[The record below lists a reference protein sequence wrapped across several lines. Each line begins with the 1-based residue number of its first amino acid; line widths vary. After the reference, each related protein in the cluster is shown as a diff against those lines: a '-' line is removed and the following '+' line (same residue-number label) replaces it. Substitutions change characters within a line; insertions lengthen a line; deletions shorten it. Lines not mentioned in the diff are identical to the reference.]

1 MEPRLRPIGWASFNG
16 HLRLSLLKGAA
27 VTMPIVD
34 EARAL
39 TAESNAEILEVL
51 REAKILARR
60 FYRLTGK
67 PLGIT
72 GEVAEYEAATKLGLN
87 LHCARQAGYDA
98 TTLRDGHEVQIQ
110 IKGRCVTDPSKL
122 SGRLGSI
129 DLAKPFDAVLL
140 VLLDSDFNAFAM
152 YEASRAG
159 VVAALER
166 PGSKARNERGAL
178 GIRQFIA
185 ISSKCWQR

>member
-1 MEPRLRPIGWASFNG
+1 MNPI
-16 HLRLSLLKGAA
+16 LKADD
-27 VTMPIVD
+27 VRTH
-34 EARAL
+34 
-39 TAESNAEILEVL
+39 TADINAEVLDILH
-51 REAKILARR
+51 EAKNLARR

-98 TTLRDGHEVQIQ
+98 TALRTGHEVQIQ
-110 IKGRCVTDPSKL
+110 IKGRCVTDPAKL
-122 SGRLGSI
+122 NGRVGRI
-129 DLAKPFDAVLL
+129 DLGKPFDAVLL
-140 VLLDSDFNAFAM
+140 VLLDTDFNAFAM
-152 YEASRAG
+152 YEASRDS
-159 VVAALER
+159 VVSALTK

-185 ISSKCWQR
+185 ISDCCWERFES